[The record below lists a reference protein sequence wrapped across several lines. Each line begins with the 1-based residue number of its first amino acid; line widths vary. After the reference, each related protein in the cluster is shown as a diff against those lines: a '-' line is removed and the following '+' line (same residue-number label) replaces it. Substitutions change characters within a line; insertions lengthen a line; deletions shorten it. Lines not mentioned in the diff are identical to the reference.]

1 MHNDIRFI
9 LSQVAE
15 VQLSYKSK
23 VSAKDRPMVRNS
35 QDTYD
40 ILMQIWDQDTLE
52 LAESFKVLFLNRAN
66 RVMGVYSLSHGGM
79 TGTVADPKL
88 VFIAALKA
96 AACNIILAHNHPSGN
111 LTPSSADISLTEKMV
126 QAGKFLDI
134 NVLDHLIVTTD
145 GYRSFADD
153 GMM

>member
-9 LSQVAE
+9 IAQVAE

-23 VSAKDRPMVRNS
+23 VSAKHRLTVCNS

-134 NVLDHLIVTTD
+134 NVLDHLIVTAD
-145 GYRSFADD
+145 GYLSFADD
-153 GMM
+153 GLM

>member
-9 LSQVAE
+9 LAQVAE

-145 GYRSFADD
+145 GYLSFADD

>member
-9 LSQVAE
+9 LAQVAE

-35 QDTYD
+35 QDTYE

-145 GYRSFADD
+145 GYLSFADD

>member
-134 NVLDHLIVTTD
+134 NVLDHLIVTAD
-145 GYRSFADD
+145 GYLSFADD
-153 GMM
+153 GLM

>member
-9 LSQVAE
+9 IAQVAE

-23 VSAKDRPMVRNS
+23 VSAKHRLTVRNS

-134 NVLDHLIVTTD
+134 NVLDHLIVTAD
-145 GYRSFADD
+145 GYLSFADD
-153 GMM
+153 GLM

>member
-1 MHNDIRFI
+1 MQNDIRFI
-9 LSQVAE
+9 LAQVSE
-15 VQLSYKSK
+15 VQLSYRSK

-145 GYRSFADD
+145 GYLSFADD
-153 GMM
+153 GLM

>member
-1 MHNDIRFI
+1 MQNDIRFI
-9 LSQVAE
+9 LAQVSE
-15 VQLSYKSK
+15 VQLSYRSK

-40 ILMQIWDQDTLE
+40 ILMQIWDHDTLE

-111 LTPSSADISLTEKMV
+111 LTPSSADMSLTEKMV

-145 GYRSFADD
+145 GYLSFADD
-153 GMM
+153 GLM

>member
-1 MHNDIRFI
+1 MQNDIRFI
-9 LSQVAE
+9 LAQVAE

-145 GYRSFADD
+145 GYLSFADD

>member
-9 LSQVAE
+9 IAQVAE

-134 NVLDHLIVTTD
+134 NVLDHLIVTAD
-145 GYRSFADD
+145 GYLSFADD
-153 GMM
+153 GLM

>member
-9 LSQVAE
+9 LAQVSE
-15 VQLSYKSK
+15 VQLSYRSK

-40 ILMQIWDQDTLE
+40 ILMQIWDHDTLE

-145 GYRSFADD
+145 GYLSFADD
-153 GMM
+153 GLM

>member
-1 MHNDIRFI
+1 MQNDIRFI
-9 LSQVAE
+9 LAQVAE
-15 VQLSYKSK
+15 VQLSYRSK

-134 NVLDHLIVTTD
+134 NVLDHLIVTSD
-145 GYRSFADD
+145 GYLSFADD
-153 GMM
+153 GLM

>member
-1 MHNDIRFI
+1 MQNDIRFI
-9 LSQVAE
+9 LAQVSE
-15 VQLSYKSK
+15 VQLSYRSK

-111 LTPSSADISLTEKMV
+111 LTPSAADISLTEKMV

-145 GYRSFADD
+145 GYLSFADD
-153 GMM
+153 GLM

>member
-1 MHNDIRFI
+1 MQNDIRFI
-9 LSQVAE
+9 LAQVAE

-145 GYRSFADD
+145 GYLSFADD
-153 GMM
+153 GLM

>member
-9 LSQVAE
+9 LAQVAE

-134 NVLDHLIVTTD
+134 NVLDHLIVTAD
-145 GYRSFADD
+145 GYLSFADD
-153 GMM
+153 GLM

>member
-1 MHNDIRFI
+1 
-9 LSQVAE
+9 
-15 VQLSYKSK
+15 
-23 VSAKDRPMVRNS
+23 
-35 QDTYD
+35 
-40 ILMQIWDQDTLE
+40 
-52 LAESFKVLFLNRAN
+52 VLFLNRAN

-134 NVLDHLIVTTD
+134 NVLDHLIVTAD
-145 GYRSFADD
+145 GYLSFADD

>member
-1 MHNDIRFI
+1 MQNDIRFI
-9 LSQVAE
+9 LAQVSE
-15 VQLSYKSK
+15 VQLSYRSK

-134 NVLDHLIVTTD
+134 NVLDHLIVTAD
-145 GYRSFADD
+145 GYLSFADD
-153 GMM
+153 GLM

>member
-1 MHNDIRFI
+1 MQNDIRFI
-9 LSQVAE
+9 LAQVSE
-15 VQLSYKSK
+15 VQLSYRSK

-40 ILMQIWDQDTLE
+40 ILMQIWDHDTLE

-145 GYRSFADD
+145 GYLSFADD
-153 GMM
+153 GLM

>member
-1 MHNDIRFI
+1 MQNDIRFI
-9 LSQVAE
+9 LAQVAE

-134 NVLDHLIVTTD
+134 NVLDHLIVTAD
-145 GYRSFADD
+145 GYLSFADD
-153 GMM
+153 GLM

>member
-9 LSQVAE
+9 LAQVAE

-145 GYRSFADD
+145 GYLSFADD
-153 GMM
+153 GLM

>member
-9 LSQVAE
+9 LAQVAE

-23 VSAKDRPMVRNS
+23 VSAKHRLTVRNS

-134 NVLDHLIVTTD
+134 NVLDHLIVTAD
-145 GYRSFADD
+145 GYLSFADD
-153 GMM
+153 GLM